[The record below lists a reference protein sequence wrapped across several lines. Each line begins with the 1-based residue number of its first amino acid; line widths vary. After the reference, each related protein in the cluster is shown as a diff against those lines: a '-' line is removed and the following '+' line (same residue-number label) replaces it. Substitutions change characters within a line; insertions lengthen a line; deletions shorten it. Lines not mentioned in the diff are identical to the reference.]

1 MTILNGGQKVK
12 KKKQKL
18 QSRFTMVKKKED
30 EIPEWVTD
38 EIQNA
43 KFKKP
48 EELKKQ
54 GYILEFYYE
63 DNKLDAQL
71 YDAVEDGRHIVTM
84 DVAKDIKMDDLLK
97 GEVYEFVFDQHK
109 APLSKKVSEF
119 LEKEKEIDMKA
130 IYQFN
135 LKSLELLDVGS
146 SGESAADDSEE
157 D

>member
-1 MTILNGGQKVK
+1 MVK
-12 KKKQKL
+12 
-18 QSRFTMVKKKED
+18 KKKED

-48 EELKKQ
+48 EELKKS

-63 DNKLDAQL
+63 DNKIDVQL

-84 DVAKDIKMDDLLK
+84 DVPKNVKIDDLLK

-109 APLSKKVSEF
+109 APLSKKVSEY
-119 LEKEKEIDMKA
+119 LEKEKEIDMNA
-130 IYQFN
+130 IYQFE

-146 SGESAADDSEE
+146 GEAADDDDE
-157 D
+157 

>member
-1 MTILNGGQKVK
+1 
-12 KKKQKL
+12 
-18 QSRFTMVKKKED
+18 MVKKKD
-30 EIPEWVTD
+30 DIPDWVSD

-48 EELKKQ
+48 EEIKKS

-63 DNKLDAQL
+63 DSKIDVQL

-84 DVAKDIKMDDLLK
+84 DVPKKIKIDDLLK

-119 LEKEKEIDMKA
+119 LEKEKEIEMKA
-130 IYQFN
+130 IYQFD
-135 LKSLELLDVGS
+135 LKSLELLDVS
-146 SGESAADDSEE
+146 SNEATADDDTEE
-157 D
+157 

>member
-1 MTILNGGQKVK
+1 
-12 KKKQKL
+12 
-18 QSRFTMVKKKED
+18 MVKKKED
-30 EIPEWVTD
+30 DIPDWVTD

-48 EELKKQ
+48 QEMKKS

-63 DNKLDAQL
+63 DNKIDVQL
-71 YDAVEDGRHIVTM
+71 YDPVEDGRHIVTM
-84 DVAKDIKMDDLLK
+84 DVSKKIKIDDLLK

-109 APLSKKVSEF
+109 APLSKKVSDY

-130 IYQFN
+130 IYQFD

-146 SGESAADDSEE
+146 SEASENLE
-157 D
+157 E

>member
-1 MTILNGGQKVK
+1 
-12 KKKQKL
+12 
-18 QSRFTMVKKKED
+18 MVKKKED

-48 EELKKQ
+48 VEMKQ
-54 GYILEFYYE
+54 SGYILEFYYE
-63 DNKLDAQL
+63 DNKVDVQL

-84 DVAKDIKMDDLLK
+84 DVPKTVKIDDLLK
-97 GEVYEFVFDQHK
+97 GQVYEFVFDQHK

-130 IYQFN
+130 IYQFD

-146 SGESAADDSEE
+146 SESADNDSEE

>member
-1 MTILNGGQKVK
+1 MVK
-12 KKKQKL
+12 
-18 QSRFTMVKKKED
+18 KKKED

-48 EELKKQ
+48 EELKKS

-63 DNKLDAQL
+63 DNKIDVQL

-84 DVAKDIKMDDLLK
+84 DVPKSLKIDDLLK

-109 APLSKKVSEF
+109 APLSKKVSEY
-119 LEKEKEIDMKA
+119 LEKEKEIDMNA
-130 IYQFN
+130 IYQFE

-146 SGESAADDSEE
+146 NEAADDYEE
-157 D
+157 

>member
-1 MTILNGGQKVK
+1 MVK
-12 KKKQKL
+12 
-18 QSRFTMVKKKED
+18 KKKED

-48 EELKKQ
+48 EELKKS

-63 DNKLDAQL
+63 DNKIDVQL

-84 DVAKDIKMDDLLK
+84 DVPKSVKIDDLLK

-109 APLSKKVSEF
+109 APLSKKVSEY
-119 LEKEKEIDMKA
+119 LQKEKEIDMNA
-130 IYQFN
+130 IYQFE

-146 SGESAADDSEE
+146 NEAADDDEE
-157 D
+157 

>member
-1 MTILNGGQKVK
+1 
-12 KKKQKL
+12 
-18 QSRFTMVKKKED
+18 MVKKKED

-48 EELKKQ
+48 EELKGS
-54 GYILEFYYE
+54 GYILEFYYD
-63 DNKLDAQL
+63 DNKIDVQL
-71 YDAVEDGRHIVTM
+71 YDAVDDGRHIVTM
-84 DVAKDIKMDDLLK
+84 DVVKGIKLDDLLK

-119 LEKEKEIDMKA
+119 LEKEKEIEMKA
-130 IYQFN
+130 IYQFE
-135 LKSLELLDVGS
+135 LKSLELLEVGS
-146 SGESAADDSEE
+146 SESVNEDLEE